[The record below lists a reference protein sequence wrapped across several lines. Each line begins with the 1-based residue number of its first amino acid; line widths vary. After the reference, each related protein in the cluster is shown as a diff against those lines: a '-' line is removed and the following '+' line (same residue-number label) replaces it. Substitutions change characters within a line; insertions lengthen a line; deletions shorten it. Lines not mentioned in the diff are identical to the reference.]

1 PPAARG
7 GGRVT
12 RHRPAAH
19 RRVLQGGRALHPRA
33 RHRRSRRAQAHEEA
47 GAHVLWPRRGLR
59 GRTGCP
65 RRSRA
70 CRRARPQYQAGCGAM
85 ARIGRVGALR
95 HARARRARRTGD
107 GSHLP
112 RRGGLPLGG
121 RCGKAG
127 GSSVKRTLSPSPVS
141 YPVNVSHL
149 ARSGLPVWLEADDKQ
164 RQALA
169 DDHDL
174 ASVESFR
181 FDLKLAPWKGDGV
194 RITGNVRAAIT
205 QTCVVTLEPLKA
217 DIDEIVDAILVPEG
231 SNLANPDWAGHGELV
246 IEADG
251 PDMPE
256 TFSGDSVDVGALAEE
271 FFVLAIDPY
280 PRKEGASLPEV

>member
-1 PPAARG
+1 
-7 GGRVT
+7 
-12 RHRPAAH
+12 
-19 RRVLQGGRALHPRA
+19 
-33 RHRRSRRAQAHEEA
+33 
-47 GAHVLWPRRGLR
+47 
-59 GRTGCP
+59 
-65 RRSRA
+65 
-70 CRRARPQYQAGCGAM
+70 M
-85 ARIGRVGALR
+85 
-95 HARARRARRTGD
+95 
-107 GSHLP
+107 
-112 RRGGLPLGG
+112 
-121 RCGKAG
+121 
-127 GSSVKRTLSPSPVS
+127 KRTLSPSPVS

-217 DIDEIVDAILVPEG
+217 DIDETVDAILVPEG

-246 IEADG
+246 IEAEG

-280 PRKEGASLPEV
+280 PRKEGASLPEVGAGETGEARGPLYEKLQGLVRRT